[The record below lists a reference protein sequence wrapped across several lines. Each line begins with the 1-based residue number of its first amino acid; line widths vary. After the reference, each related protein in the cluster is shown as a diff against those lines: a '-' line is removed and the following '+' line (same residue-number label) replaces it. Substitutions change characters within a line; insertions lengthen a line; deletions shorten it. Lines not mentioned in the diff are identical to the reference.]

1 MKRNHKITELYGVN
15 AKDSSVDWQ
24 KIADTQ
30 HCPFSNKKCFKVRKS
45 SPDETIGTCVVHH
58 SGNEMIVCPDRLLH
72 QQKIFVDCL
81 HLLTKHQPGQD
92 LHLIAEVP
100 VPGGNVDFI
109 LASAK
114 NGKVVDFVGIELQA
128 LDTTGTFW
136 PDRQLFLNSKGVN
149 VPTIPKK
156 SSGINWKMTSK
167 TILSQFK
174 HKVPTFE
181 NLNRHLVLV
190 VQDVLVEYLDRNYQ
204 TDHFA
209 TPADLTDT
217 VHFHA
222 YGYGDFSDGTTPPL
236 KLVKRMSTDLA
247 GAELMLSMRS
257 DFAVVETK
265 MLEELTSKIG
275 PRTRFIPMGLT
286 V

>member
-1 MKRNHKITELYGVN
+1 MKRDHKITELYGIN
-15 AKDSSVDWQ
+15 AKNSSVDWQ

-30 HCPFSNKKCFKVRKS
+30 HCPFSNRKCYKVRKS
-45 SPDETIGTCVVHH
+45 FPDETIGTCVVHH
-58 SGNEMIVCPDRLLH
+58 SGKEMIVCPNRLLH

-92 LHLIAEVP
+92 LHLIAEVA

-114 NGKVVDFVGIELQA
+114 KGKVVDFVGIELQA
-128 LDTTGTFW
+128 LDTTGTLW

-149 VPTIPKK
+149 VARIPKK

-181 NLNRHLVLV
+181 YLNRHLVLV
-190 VQDVLVEYLDRNYQ
+190 VQDVLVEYLDENYQ
-204 TDHFA
+204 TDHFSD
-209 TPADLTDT
+209 PVDLTDT

-222 YGYGDFSDGTTPPL
+222 YGFGDSSDGATPPL
-236 KLVKRMSTDLA
+236 ELVKRMSTDLA

-257 DFAVVETK
+257 DFAIAETQ
-265 MLEELTSKIG
+265 MLEDLTRKIG
-275 PRTRFIPMGLT
+275 SHTKFVPVGLT
-286 V
+286 T